1 MRYDTILFDADGTL
15 LDFHKSEKEAVH
27 AMNEIALRGFSA
39 FYAVSANNGG
49 AT

>member
-1 MRYDTILFDADGTL
+1 MSEININFQFVKRVFGV
-15 LDFHKSEKEAVH
+15 FKSEKEAVY